1 MEINIE
7 IGTWQYNAGIVGLYN
22 ILKENSENIKI
33 ERDKF
38 SFDSS
43 ALENF
48 EEKYFNYL
56 IGKYEKTLSWYKI
69 VEQEDRLRNYLKNGV
84 ENLSKE
90 EFENLNKYVKD
101 TLKYYI
107 KSNSYVAA
115 YDLIQSEINPLEIEK
130 SLKTVNL
137 KKNEKIEDK
146 KIELEDMINKSLLL
160 IEYCKNG
167 KKYLAG
173 KNVIYTLIK
182 NAWNGV
188 SFLNAQTK
196 EKDMYKDYKNY
207 FIDNAVSYLN
217 EDKEKYK
224 YECFVCDNKIKNF
237 ENDFSFLN
245 QTGFDVAR
253 KPSHVWNFNNNIAMC
268 PICKLV
274 YSCIPAGFNYFF
286 GNGIF
291 INANQSIE
299 ELINVNNQIY
309 SEIYKPQE
317 VGTSSI
323 TYRALSEAMTQQTE
337 ESRKYELA
345 DIQMVRYENEKYY
358 FNILSKKMIKII
370 RESKNDLNGI
380 IKAWYNEINTSFR
393 VYEEVMKRILDN
405 QNLYTLIYKLLYY
418 KISRENDCHFNSTHI
433 LKLLKINERTM
444 EGIKG
449 MENTEKIC
457 KIENPIEEAKNAGY
471 FLKNKYI
478 EKGTEHKISGICYR
492 ILNGIKTNN
501 RAMVMDTILNCYMY
515 VGSSVS
521 RIIIEMLKDEDNMEK
536 LGYAFVAGFMTE
548 KSNGNG
554 GNE

>member
-1 MEINIE
+1 MEISIE

-22 ILKENSENIKI
+22 ILKENNEEIKI
-33 ERDKF
+33 EKDKF

-56 IGKYEKTLSWYKI
+56 IGKYEKTLPWYKI
-69 VEQEDRLRNYLKNGV
+69 VEQEDRLKNYLKNGV

-101 TLKYYI
+101 ILKYYI

-115 YDLIQSEINPLEIEK
+115 YDLTQSEINPLEIEK
-130 SLKTVNL
+130 SLKVVVL

-146 KIELEDMINKSLLL
+146 KSELEDMINKSLLL

-173 KNVIYTLIK
+173 KNVIYILIK
-182 NAWNGV
+182 KFWDGV

-207 FIDNAVSYLN
+207 FIDSAVNYLN

-291 INANQSIE
+291 INANQSVE
-299 ELINVNNQIY
+299 ELININNHIY

-317 VGTSSI
+317 VGTSSL
-323 TYRALSEAMTQQTE
+323 TYRALNEAMTQQTE

-380 IKAWYNEINTSFR
+380 IKAWYKEIKTSFR
-393 VYEEVMKRILDN
+393 IYEEVMKRILDN
-405 QNLYTLIYKLLYY
+405 QNLYTLIHKLLYY

-433 LKLLKINERTM
+433 LKLLKINERIM
-444 EGIKG
+444 EGIRG
-449 MENTEKIC
+449 MENVNKNG

-471 FLKNKYI
+471 SLKMKYI
-478 EKGTEHKISGICYR
+478 DKGTEHKISGICYR

-521 RIIIEMLKDEDNMEK
+521 RIIIEILKNEDNMEK
-536 LGYAFVAGFMTE
+536 LGYAFVAGFMAE
-548 KSNGNG
+548 KNNGNG

>member
-1 MEINIE
+1 MEISIE

-22 ILKENSENIKI
+22 ILKENNEEIKI
-33 ERDKF
+33 EKDKF

-43 ALENF
+43 TLENF

-101 TLKYYI
+101 ILKYYI

-130 SLKTVNL
+130 SLKTVTL

-146 KIELEDMINKSLLL
+146 KSELEDMINKSLLL
-160 IEYCKNG
+160 IEYCKSG

-207 FIDNAVSYLN
+207 FIDSTVNYLN

-224 YECFVCDNKIKNF
+224 YECFICDNKIKNF

-253 KPSHVWNFNNNIAMC
+253 KSSHVWNFNNNIAMC

-274 YSCIPAGFNYFF
+274 YSCIPAGFSYFY

-291 INANQSIE
+291 VNANQSIE
-299 ELINVNNQIY
+299 ELINVNNHIY

-323 TYRALSEAMTQQTE
+323 TYRALNEAMTQQTE

-370 RESKNDLNGI
+370 RESKDDLNGI

-393 VYEEVMKRILDN
+393 IYEEVMKRILDN

-433 LKLLKINERTM
+433 LKLLKINERIM
-444 EGIKG
+444 EGKRHMNNNSDRDFIK
-449 MENTEKIC
+449 
-457 KIENPIEEAKNAGY
+457 EAKAAGY
-471 FLKNKYI
+471 YLRI
-478 EKGTEHKISGICYR
+478 EYEKLDAEHKILGICHR

-501 RAMVMDTILNCYMY
+501 KIMVMETIFNSYMY
-515 VGSSVS
+515 IGSLVPDVISYGIREEYMADIGLS
-521 RIIIEMLKDEDNMEK
+521 FISGFLGKKLEK
-536 LGYAFVAGFMTE
+536 NNE
-548 KSNGNG
+548 NG